1 MAPKQSAKE
10 RAMAEQRKKE
20 EAAEKKREAAAAKK
34 VAAAEKKAAAAEKK
48 AVAAK
53 KKRESTAPE
62 KSPIKKTIKTVTTLL
77 AEKEASKEG
86 ESGKNTGT

>member
-1 MAPKQSAKE
+1 
-10 RAMAEQRKKE
+10 MAEQRKKE
-20 EAAEKKREAAAAKK
+20 EAAKKKREAAAAKK
-34 VAAAEKKAAAAEKK
+34 KAAADKKAAAADKK

-62 KSPIKKTIKTVTTLL
+62 ESPIKEKTIKTVTTML
-77 AEKEASKEG
+77 AEKEASKER